1 MITRRSILLL
11 AVLSLSA
18 VAAWAQS
25 GAYPTRP
32 IRLVVSLP
40 PGGFPDYVSRVVAER
55 LHAPLGQPVV
65 VENKPGAA
73 GNIAAEFVARQA
85 ADGYTLFMGDT
96 AQALNTSFFPKLPY
110 DLLKDFAPVTIV
122 AVQPFIVIVNAQ
134 SPVRSMKELIALA
147 RAKPGALTYGTA
159 GVGSPHHFATELLK
173 SMTGIDIVHV
183 PYKGAAGILP
193 ALLTGEI
200 SFSISGLYS
209 SLAPMRAGKMR
220 ALAVTGR
227 ERISLLPDLPT
238 IAEAGPL
245 PGYELDTWL
254 GVLAP
259 AGTPPAVVERL
270 NTEINRIVH
279 DPKVAKEKFV
289 PFGLQPL
296 GTTPQR
302 FRQVI
307 ESDLANYARI
317 AKAAKMKPE

>member
-1 MITRRSILLL
+1 MITRRSIIIL

-18 VAAWAQS
+18 LEAWAQS
-25 GAYPTRP
+25 GTYPTRP

-55 LHAPLGQPVV
+55 LHSPLGQPVV

-73 GNIAAEFVARQA
+73 GNIAAEYVARQA

-96 AQALNTSFFPKLPY
+96 AQVLNTSFFPKVPY

-122 AVQPFIVIVNAQ
+122 AVQPFVLIVNAQ

-159 GVGSPHHFATELLK
+159 GMGSPHHFAAELLK

-209 SLAPMRAGKMR
+209 SLAPMRSGKMR
-220 ALAVTGR
+220 AIAVTGR
-227 ERISLLPDLPT
+227 ERIPLLPELPT

-259 AGTPPAVVERL
+259 AGTPPSVVERL
-270 NTEINRIVH
+270 NSEINRIVR
-279 DPKVAKEKFV
+279 DPQVAKERFV
-289 PFGLQPL
+289 PFGLQPI

-307 ESDLANYARI
+307 EADLVTYAKI
-317 AKAAKMKPE
+317 AKAANMKPE